1 MSAPAASMVN
11 IVRVFT
17 QEELEARKA
26 AVVEELERRFGS
38 LDRALEREED
48 WDYDDDEA
56 RLFSKYHDL
65 FSARSDSFFRVR
77 FFLVWSH
84 DLEASRS
91 VELLFV
97 GGNCGS
103 GGYGCF

>member
-1 MSAPAASMVN
+1 MSAPAASTAN

-56 RLFSKYHDL
+56 RLFSEDHAIVFL
-65 FSARSDSFFRVR
+65 LSD
-77 FFLVWSH
+77 
-84 DLEASRS
+84 
-91 VELLFV
+91 
-97 GGNCGS
+97 
-103 GGYGCF
+103 

>member
-1 MSAPAASMVN
+1 MSAPAASTAI

-56 RLFSKYHDL
+56 RLFSEYHAISFL
-65 FSARSDSFFRVR
+65 LSD
-77 FFLVWSH
+77 
-84 DLEASRS
+84 
-91 VELLFV
+91 
-97 GGNCGS
+97 
-103 GGYGCF
+103 